1 MTVESTLYGVQLTGI
16 GAFVPETILTN
27 DDMSRLVETSD
38 EWIAS
43 RTGIRERRV
52 VSGDE
57 SVADMAIAAAKDAL
71 ASAGY
76 ENGSD
81 IDLILVATSTA
92 DTIYPAIACQVQE
105 AIGAKKAAGFDMA
118 LACSGFVFA
127 SVTAEQFLRTG
138 MFKKALI
145 IGSDIHT
152 RVVDWTDRNTCVLFG
167 DGAGAAILE
176 ATKPE
181 ENALLANTIQTDGA
195 KGFELTLNTNTPNC
209 PLVAPRTEHLP
220 HVKMNGREIFKF
232 VVNVVPTSIAAS
244 LAKAGLTLHDM
255 DFVVLHQANTR
266 LMTAMAERM
275 GIDESKLI
283 THLEGIG
290 NTSAASIPIALNHA
304 VRTGIV
310 KKGHKMVLCGFGA
323 GLAWGSTVLE
333 WTLVDQR
340 TPWPATAQKS
350 AAYLRENATELAAV

>member
-27 DDMSRLVETSD
+27 DDMSKLVETSD

-71 ASAGY
+71 ASAGL
-76 ENGSD
+76 EDGRD
-81 IDLILVATSTA
+81 IDLILVATSTS
-92 DTIYPAIACQVQE
+92 DTIYPAIACQVQH
-105 AIGAKKAAGFDMA
+105 AIGAKRAAGFDMA

-127 SVTAEQFLRTG
+127 SITAEQFLRTG

-145 IGSDIHT
+145 IGADIHT

-167 DGAGAAILE
+167 DGAGAAILD
-176 ATKPE
+176 ATPSK
-181 ENALLANTIQTDGA
+181 NNTLLANTMQIDGA
-195 KGFELTLNTNTPNC
+195 KGNDLTLHSNLPNC
-209 PLVAPRTEHLP
+209 PLVTPRSLHSP
-220 HVKMNGREIFKF
+220 HVHMNGREVFKF
-232 VVNVVPTSIAAS
+232 VVSVVPTSIQAS
-244 LAKAGLTLHDM
+244 LAKAGLTFDDIDYL
-255 DFVVLHQANTR
+255 VLHQANTR

-275 GIDESKLI
+275 GIPESKLI
-283 THLEGIG
+283 IHLEGIG
-290 NTSAASIPIALNHA
+290 NTSAASIPIAINHA
-304 VRTGIV
+304 VRTGVI
-310 KKGHKMVLCGFGA
+310 KPGQKLVLCGYGA
-323 GLAWGSTVLE
+323 GLAWGSTVLQ

-340 TPWPATAQKS
+340 EPWPATAQKS
-350 AAYLRENATELAAV
+350 TAYFRENADLLATI